1 MSVNLSCK
9 EFLQPDLA
17 EKVAACLV
25 ETDLD
30 PRFLKLEITESHI
43 MENSEMAVTILNQ
56 LRKLGLQ
63 MSLDDFGTGYSS
75 LSYLHKLPV
84 TFLKIDRSFVTR
96 MVKSEDNRAI
106 VQTIVQLAQNLKMKV
121 IAEGIE
127 TAEQLSE
134 LAQMGCEFGQGYF
147 FSKPLSPEAARQ
159 FIKENKA
166 PQLVTSIQ
174 PVETRSDLVM

>member
-1 MSVNLSCK
+1 
-9 EFLQPDLA
+9 
-17 EKVAACLV
+17 
-25 ETDLD
+25 
-30 PRFLKLEITESHI
+30 
-43 MENSEMAVTILNQ
+43 
-56 LRKLGLQ
+56 
-63 MSLDDFGTGYSS
+63 YSS

-96 MVKSEDNRAI
+96 MVKSQENREI
-106 VQTIVQLAQNLKMKV
+106 VQTIIRLAQNLKMKV

-134 LAQMGCEFGQGYF
+134 LSAMGCEFGQGYF
-147 FSKPLSPEAARQ
+147 FSKPLNAETARQ

-166 PQLVTSIQ
+166 PELVTSIQ